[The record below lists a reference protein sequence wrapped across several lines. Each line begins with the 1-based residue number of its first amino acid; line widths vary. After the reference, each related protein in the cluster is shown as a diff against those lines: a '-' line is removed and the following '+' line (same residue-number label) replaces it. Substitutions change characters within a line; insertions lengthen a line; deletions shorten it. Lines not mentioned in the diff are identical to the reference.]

1 MLLFDKSR
9 VEELLDM
16 RGCIEAMRKV
26 LVEYAS
32 GETVQVLRTAMPFEA
47 RKILG
52 VMPAA
57 IPSAAMVGAK
67 LITVFPDNFR
77 RGLPS
82 HQGIVVLFSTDD
94 GSLQTILD
102 GEAITA
108 VRTAAVS
115 AAATDALARQ
125 DAHVLC
131 MLGSGLQARKHL
143 EAMRLVRRIDA
154 VRVWD
159 IDRESAARYKAEM
172 EAAHGI
178 PVTDCCTDVCAAVSG
193 ADIICTVTSAV
204 EPILFGDHISL
215 GTHVNAVGACGATHR
230 ELDSSAMQRAR
241 LFCDSRES
249 CMGEAG
255 DYLIPL
261 ERREIGAEHLLG
273 EIGEVL
279 SKRLEGRRSDSDIT
293 VFEAQGLAVE
303 DLAAAHYILRKA
315 GGTGV

>member
-94 GSLQTILD
+94 GSPEVAQTRDIAVAMAR
-102 GEAITA
+102 AIA
-108 VRTAAVS
+108 
-115 AAATDALARQ
+115 
-125 DAHVLC
+125 
-131 MLGSGLQARKHL
+131 
-143 EAMRLVRRIDA
+143 
-154 VRVWD
+154 
-159 IDRESAARYKAEM
+159 
-172 EAAHGI
+172 
-178 PVTDCCTDVCAAVSG
+178 
-193 ADIICTVTSAV
+193 
-204 EPILFGDHISL
+204 
-215 GTHVNAVGACGATHR
+215 
-230 ELDSSAMQRAR
+230 
-241 LFCDSRES
+241 
-249 CMGEAG
+249 EAG
-255 DYLIPL
+255 
-261 ERREIGAEHLLG
+261 
-273 EIGEVL
+273 
-279 SKRLEGRRSDSDIT
+279 
-293 VFEAQGLAVE
+293 
-303 DLAAAHYILRKA
+303 
-315 GGTGV
+315 